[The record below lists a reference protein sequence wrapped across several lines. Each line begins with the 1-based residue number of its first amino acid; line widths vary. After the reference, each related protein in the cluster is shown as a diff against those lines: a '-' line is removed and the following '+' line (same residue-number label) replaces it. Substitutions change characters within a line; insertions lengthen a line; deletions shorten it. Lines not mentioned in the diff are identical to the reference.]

1 MGIPGSRL
9 LYTCIYSHIYTC
21 TYTYA
26 HIPTPFTHIIPSAHI
41 WQYTGFDKVEETAA
55 KLNSNKVSLSPI
67 VPNLLYI
74 TALLC
79 CSNGKSLRGPA
90 TKWLLLE
97 ATRSFYRLLS
107 GILQTQILRES
118 LRVYMRWET
127 TGSGCVTKNGLSVCK
142 MSGISLLFEGE
153 KLLCR
158 NKNCVNFFSY
168 SLALWLSGVNI
179 GELAN

>member
-1 MGIPGSRL
+1 MRIPGSRL
-9 LYTCIYSHIYTC
+9 LYTHIYSHSYTC

-26 HIPTPFTHIIPSAHI
+26 HAPTPFTHITPSAHI

-67 VPNLLYI
+67 VPNSLYI

-79 CSNGKSLRGPA
+79 CSNGMSLKGPA
-90 TKWLLLE
+90 TKWSLLE
-97 ATRSFYRLLS
+97 VTRSFYRLLS

-118 LRVYMRWET
+118 LKVYMRWET
-127 TGSGCVTKNGLSVCK
+127 TGSGCVTKNGLLSICLSVGK
-142 MSGISLLFEGE
+142 MSGISLLLR
-153 KLLCR
+153 KS
-158 NKNCVNFFSY
+158 KIVWIFFSC
-168 SLALWLSGVNI
+168 SLELWLSGVNI

>member
-9 LYTCIYSHIYTC
+9 LYTRIYSHIYTC
-21 TYTYA
+21 TYT
-26 HIPTPFTHIIPSAHI
+26 HIPTPFTHVIPSAHI

-55 KLNSNKVSLSPI
+55 KLNNNKVSLSPT

-97 ATRSFYRLLS
+97 VTRSFYRLLS

-168 SLALWLSGVNI
+168 SLELWLSGVNI